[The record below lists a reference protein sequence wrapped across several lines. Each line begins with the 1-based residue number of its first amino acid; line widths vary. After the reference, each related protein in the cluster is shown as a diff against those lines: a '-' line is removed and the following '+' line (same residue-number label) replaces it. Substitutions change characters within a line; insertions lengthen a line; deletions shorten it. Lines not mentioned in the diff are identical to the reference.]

1 MPQLPGTTS
10 DVDLAPQQL
19 LPQIDR
25 LNDLIYNQVEDHHQ
39 LFPPSVLIGNDM
51 PSIDLCMHILQ
62 LVTTCRL
69 AAKHVDPGRPQIN
82 NGVYKSGFA
91 TTQVGYDR
99 AQQGLYAALDEV
111 EAHLQRSRFL
121 LGDRWAAG
129 PASCQGFAEILS
141 HTPHST
147 V

>member
-1 MPQLPGTTS
+1 MLQLPGTTS

-25 LNDLIYNQVEDHHQ
+25 LNDLIYNQVKRSSAVPAECA
-39 LFPPSVLIGNDM
+39 VIGNDM
-51 PSIDLCMHILQ
+51 PSIDLRMHILR

-69 AAKHVDPGRPQIN
+69 TAEHVDPGHPQIN

-121 LGDRWAAG
+121 LGDR
-129 PASCQGFAEILS
+129 
-141 HTPHST
+141 
-147 V
+147 